1 MQTEASAGIPAQLA
15 GLPAL
20 TLDEGQLGD
29 LELLLTGAFA
39 PLRGYL
45 TPAEVRSVSAHGT
58 LPLETVPDG
67 TPWPVPVT
75 LDVPA
80 GNLKPDK
87 ANAKDKIDP
96 VVAAIMALGRAELGG
111 GSTPYTATRGLLTL

>member
-45 TPAEVRSVSAHGT
+45 TPAEVTSVSADGT
-58 LPLETVPDG
+58 LPDG

-80 GNLKPDK
+80 GSIKPD
-87 ANAKDKIDP
+87 ADRLLLQDP
-96 VVAAIMALGRAELGG
+96 EG
-111 GSTPYTATRGLLTL
+111 TPLAVLDITDWLPLDADPETRGWSG

>member
-1 MQTEASAGIPAQLA
+1 MTTSSKCCASRRTGSPASSDVASACPADTAGGTGGGLDGGIVQTEASAGIPAQLA

-45 TPAEVRSVSAHGT
+45 TPAEVTSVSAHGT
-58 LPLETVPDG
+58 LPDG

-80 GNLKPDK
+80 GSIKPD
-87 ANAKDKIDP
+87 A
-96 VVAAIMALGRAELGG
+96 
-111 GSTPYTATRGLLTL
+111 